1 MGSTL
6 VNMKTMKINITEA
19 NKAIAKFMGGRIVRT
34 EDYEMPHGSHSEGTI
49 EHWEFDNY
57 SQSRDEYARI
67 GIFRYDRDWND
78 LMEVVQKI
86 ESMGYIVS
94 NDLSDTTILENKGY
108 AMAFIK
114 VFGTVQGMSK
124 IHSIHSAVTQ
134 FVNHYNKTKNEI

>member
-1 MGSTL
+1 
-6 VNMKTMKINITEA
+6 
-19 NKAIAKFMGGRIVRT
+19 
-34 EDYEMPHGSHSEGTI
+34 MPHGSHTEVII
-49 EHWEFDNY
+49 EHWVF
-57 SQSRDEYARI
+57 DEYSPNRDDYSKI
-67 GIFRYDRDWND
+67 GIFKYDRDWNE

-94 NDLSDTTILENKGY
+94 NDLSDTTILDNKDY

-134 FVNHYNKTKNEI
+134 FVKHYNNAKN